1 MCKSW
6 SKQIL
11 LALLGHLAA
20 SRGASALPWTVKFG
34 NCTFSG
40 DDSNGASLM
49 RSGSCP
55 MKDGTL
61 DLSSKRI
68 KSVLPQAFA
77 GMAKME

>member
-11 LALLGHLAA
+11 LALLGLLAA
-20 SRGASALPWTVKFG
+20 SRGAALTWTVRFG
-34 NCTFSG
+34 NCTFF
-40 DDSNGASLM
+40 DDSDGATLM

-55 MKDGTL
+55 MKDGLL

-68 KSVLPQAFA
+68 KFVQPQAFA
-77 GMAKME
+77 GMAKMG